1 LLRHHDAITFIQI
14 EHDFFAAKVARINVM
29 RKTPV
34 FGRIHFSDHYVV
46 NNPQIYVKNQPIAS
60 LHSSQICSG
69 DKITIL
75 LCKKF

>member
-34 FGRIHFSDHYVV
+34 FGRI
-46 NNPQIYVKNQPIAS
+46 Q
-60 LHSSQICSG
+60 
-69 DKITIL
+69 
-75 LCKKF
+75 